1 MADKILV
8 VDDEIALQE
17 TLSYNLKKEG
27 YIVEVAGNGLT
38 ALELFR
44 FSSQIWSFWTLCFQE
59 WMGLRFAGHCAK
71 NPTRLF

>member
-27 YIVEVAGNGLT
+27 YIVEVAGNGIT

-44 FSSQIWSFWTLCFQE
+44 FSSQIWSFWT
-59 WMGLRFAGHCAK
+59 
-71 NPTRLF
+71 